1 MTFPSAGQLASQ
13 VGAIRAGLKGTFVYS
28 DDRRNHQRDAVNI
41 KPELVDIWTTT
52 VSGATD
58 SKTYTL
64 TLTESDGETT
74 SVSFTA
80 GVGTTIALICIGLAA
95 AWNAT
100 PEARRYAVATST
112 ATTVVFTG
120 LLPGQTFTV
129 SDSDAQLSEVHT
141 QTGASAEVVYFGRMV
156 FTDGY
161 TSGSN
166 VKGFNAKST
175 YFTAQVATFDYT
187 YDQDELLWIRCVNK
201 ATGATIAEAQ
211 HIQATSKDAS
221 TTAIAAILN
230 AMAPT
235 TTVAFTNA
243 GGAGGANYELVCT
256 AELAGLEF
264 EITYGSDDATNA
276 ATMSVTA
283 TTGPTEAT
291 SILRAALGITLWDT
305 SEIPD
310 SLTATEGY
318 YPANSIMQVADSGF
332 VWVDN
337 SDSVG
342 LGDTVYVEMDGT
354 GSNYGKLYNS
364 SSATR
369 LPLPLSWARWERY
382 SGSQA
387 VINLNLH
394 SA

>member
-1 MTFPSAGQLASQ
+1 MGFPSAGQLASQ
-13 VGAIRAGLKGTFVYS
+13 VGAIRAGTKGTFVYS

-52 VSGATD
+52 VSGAAD
-58 SKTYTL
+58 STAYSVILTEADGTTTTVTYTSGL
-64 TLTESDGETT
+64 G
-74 SVSFTA
+74 A
-80 GVGTTIALICIGLAA
+80 TIALVAAGLAA
-95 AWNAT
+95 AWNAE
-100 PEARRYAVATST
+100 PKARRYAVATAT

-129 SDSDAQLSEVHT
+129 TDSSGSLSEVHT

-161 TSGSN
+161 TSGAN

-175 YFTAQVATFDYT
+175 YFTAQVATVDYT
-187 YDQDELLWIRCVNK
+187 YQSTYVLGVKVVNV
-201 ATGATIAEAQ
+201 ATGKVIAAAEHVMAS
-211 HIQATSKDAS
+211 SKDAS

-230 AMAPT
+230 AEAAAN
-235 TTVAFTNA
+235 TVVFANA
-243 GGAGGANYELVCT
+243 GATGYELTCT
-256 AELAGLEF
+256 AEVAGLEF
-264 EITYGSDDATNA
+264 RVDVYANKSDVLPT
-276 ATMSVTA
+276 VTD
-283 TTGPTEAT
+283 TTGPSEAT
-291 SILRAALGITLWDT
+291 SILRAALGVTLLDT

-318 YPANSIMQVADSGF
+318 YPANSIMQVADAGF

-337 SDSVG
+337 SQSVG
-342 LGDTVYVEMDGT
+342 MGDTVHVEMDGT
-354 GSNYGKLYNS
+354 GANYGKLYNS

-387 VINLNLH
+387 VVNLNLH